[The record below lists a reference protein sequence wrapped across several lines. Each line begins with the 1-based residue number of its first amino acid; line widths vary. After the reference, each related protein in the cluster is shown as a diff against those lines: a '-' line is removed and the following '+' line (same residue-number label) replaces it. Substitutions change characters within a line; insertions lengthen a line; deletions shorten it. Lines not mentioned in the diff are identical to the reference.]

1 MIPTIYGES
10 ITKYGL
16 AHFSP
21 LQRHYKNYHW
31 GYGVTSKI
39 WDYPFE
45 TVLDVID
52 ANQVHAR

>member
-1 MIPTIYGES
+1 MIPSIYVEN
-10 ITKYGL
+10 ITKHV

-21 LQRHYKNYHW
+21 LQHHYKNYHR

-39 WDYPFE
+39 WDYPFG
-45 TVLDVID
+45 TVLDVTD